1 MNLIQAKLSEQLQR
15 ELEGRERGDSLSRRG
30 YSPQE
35 MVRTEEETA
44 FYPSELNFTKDKLI
58 ENIKSKLK
66 KAQTTQSTPQ
76 KEYLL
81 PKVNLGKLD

>member
-1 MNLIQAKLSEQLQR
+1 
-15 ELEGRERGDSLSRRG
+15 
-30 YSPQE
+30 

-76 KEYLL
+76 KEHLL